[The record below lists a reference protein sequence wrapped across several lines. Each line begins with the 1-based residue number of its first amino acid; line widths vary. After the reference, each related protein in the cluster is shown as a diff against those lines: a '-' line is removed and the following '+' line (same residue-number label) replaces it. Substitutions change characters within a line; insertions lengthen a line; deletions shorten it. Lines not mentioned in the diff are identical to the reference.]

1 MRARAKDDPPRTT
14 MIYVADVDDL
24 TPPAIAIGPAF
35 FVAAHNNV
43 SINTNPLRAAVTVE
57 DAAKMWAAIHS
68 QALTG
73 ATVRWSS
80 GERIWYAAISP
91 FALSH
96 PCPRAARLTRTPT
109 QTRAA
114 ARLARWTASIRCGC
128 TAETSERL
136 LSHERVE
143 RSLRGSG

>member
-1 MRARAKDDPPRTT
+1 MRAHAKDEPPRTT

-43 SINTNPLRAAVTVE
+43 SINTHPLRAAVTVE

-80 GERIWYAAISP
+80 GERIWYAALSP
-91 FALSH
+91 SPILVLEPH
-96 PCPRAARLTRTPT
+96 D
-109 QTRAA
+109 
-114 ARLARWTASIRCGC
+114 
-128 TAETSERL
+128 
-136 LSHERVE
+136 
-143 RSLRGSG
+143 

>member
-1 MRARAKDDPPRTT
+1 MRAHAKDEPPRTT

-80 GERIWYAAISP
+80 GERIWYAFSLRP
-91 FALSH
+91 LPSLSSS
-96 PCPRAARLTRTPT
+96 RTT
-109 QTRAA
+109 DTHAHANARAA
-114 ARLARWTASIRCGC
+114 ARLARWTASTRCAC

-136 LSHERVE
+136 LTHERVE